1 MCGWI
6 YFIVLKGNMSWGSSD
21 IQGSLWKS
29 YLFDEE
35 RFRSI
40 IRFIAYINWMQR
52 E

>member
-1 MCGWI
+1 
-6 YFIVLKGNMSWGSSD
+6 MSRGSSD

-40 IRFIAYINWMQR
+40 IRFIANIYWIQW